1 MANKMEAVRKWF
13 GESTEP
19 RIVEL
24 VEGCSATN
32 LLIAGRENM
41 SMLREL
47 AGDLKI
53 PYPSSMHIETLRAR
67 IVLEVE
73 RAFRAEEQR
82 TYAKESK

>member
-1 MANKMEAVRKWF
+1 MTNKMKAVRKWF
-13 GESTEP
+13 GDSPEE
-19 RIVEL
+19 RIVKL
-24 VEGCSATN
+24 VEGCGATD

-53 PYPSSMHIETLRAR
+53 PRPSTMCIETLRAR

-73 RAFRAEEQR
+73 RALRAEER
-82 TYAKESK
+82 KAK